1 MSKLIHVYLQHLR
14 RLTPSFALMALVSGG
29 FLSRAA
35 TPGVPER
42 MAYQGYLTDSNG
54 LPLGDTQPAAYTIQ
68 FKLFSEQSGGQVIW
82 DEQQTV
88 TVDNGYFSVLLGE
101 GLEVSPGKHGPLSSA
116 FLGSTTSDR
125 YIEMTVL
132 GIGDGGGDVTI
143 LPRLRLLSSAYAF
156 LAGKAQGLVDEQGSS
171 LIADT
176 GSGGIAI
183 TGDVSVTGSFT
194 GSVDGSNI
202 TENLNG
208 SALVDRSVPDS
219 KLSSNVPLLDNDTN
233 AFTGAIT
240 TGGAINGATWGK
252 ISSNLK
258 IGRAG
263 SNILWEGFGIRLVH
277 MTTYTANSNPDLST
291 YNEEL
296 YFDAP
301 SSSAYSV
308 TCFIEGFDRNGQ
320 PFISTR
326 LSDFQ
331 GIDNNRGKRSFSQRT
346 VTESTTG
353 SNGMAFCRISIHT
366 NVAGRAEIVIA
377 RGVNDYFNGLEWR
390 GSWQLF
396 R

>member
-1 MSKLIHVYLQHLR
+1 LR

-42 MAYQGYLTDSNG
+42 MAYQGYLTDSTG
-54 LPLGDTQPAAYTIQ
+54 QPLGYPQPAAYTIQ
-68 FKLFSEQSGGQVIW
+68 FKLFSEQSEGEVIW

-101 GLEVSPGKHGPLSSA
+101 GLEVTSGKHGPLSSA

-132 GIGDGGGDVTI
+132 GIGDGESDVTI

-194 GSVDGSNI
+194 GSVNGTNI

-219 KLSSNVPLLDNDTN
+219 KLSSNVPLLDNESN

-252 ISSNLK
+252 ISSNLNNSEG
-258 IGRAG
+258 INY
-263 SNILWEGFGIRLVH
+263 NILWEGYGIRLLHFV
-277 MTTYTANSNPDLST
+277 NSGATSFQ
-291 YNEEL
+291 EL
-296 YFDAP
+296 MYFVVP
-301 SSSAYSV
+301 SSPNYSV
-308 TCFIEGFDRNGQ
+308 TCFIEGIEYNGT
-320 PFISTR
+320 PFPSMLLT
-326 LSDFQ
+326 DFQ
-331 GIDNNRGKRSFSQRT
+331 GIQNNVGARQIFART
-346 VTESTTG
+346 AQHNTAATG
-353 SNGMAFCRISIHT
+353 GPAFLRISIHT
-366 NVAGRAEIVIA
+366 NGGGRAEIVIA
-377 RGVNDYFNGLEWR
+377 RGVRGYFNALHWR
-390 GSWQLF
+390 GTWQVF